1 MHNNTATK
9 QQMNKDKNKQTEK
22 YNIHQYTLTSLF
34 VNITPQSGGIQQW
47 HLVVFNSRKGTQ
59 ILKHSE

>member
-1 MHNNTATK
+1 
-9 QQMNKDKNKQTEK
+9 MNKDKNKQTEK